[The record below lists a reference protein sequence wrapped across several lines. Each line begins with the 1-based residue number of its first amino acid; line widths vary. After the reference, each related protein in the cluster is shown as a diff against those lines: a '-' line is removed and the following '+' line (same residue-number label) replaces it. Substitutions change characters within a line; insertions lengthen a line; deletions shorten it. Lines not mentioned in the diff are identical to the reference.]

1 MSRPTTER
9 LAGLSHTSLAR
20 PAFIPPRPAP
30 VSTVPLTE
38 PWPFMRV
45 SHVLI
50 ALALG
55 LAVLASW
62 FLRYP
67 AT

>member
-1 MSRPTTER
+1 MSRPVTER
-9 LAGLSHTSLAR
+9 LAGVSHTSLAR
-20 PAFIPPRPAP
+20 PAFIPPRPVP
-30 VSTVPLTE
+30 PPPPLTE

>member
-20 PAFIPPRPAP
+20 PAFIPPRAP
-30 VSTVPLTE
+30 PPLTE
-38 PWPFMRV
+38 PWPFVRIGD
-45 SHVLI
+45 VLI

-55 LAVLASW
+55 LLILASW
-62 FLRYP
+62 LWRYP
-67 AT
+67 PT